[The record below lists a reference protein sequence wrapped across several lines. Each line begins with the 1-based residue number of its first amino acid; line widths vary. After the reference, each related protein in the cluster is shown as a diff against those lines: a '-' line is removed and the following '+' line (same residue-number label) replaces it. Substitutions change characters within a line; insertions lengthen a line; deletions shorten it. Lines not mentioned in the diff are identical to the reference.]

1 MAFESKGKRPQEQQL
16 SVEIE
21 LEAGTAIIDNKDLYL
36 LYFVEDIFSSVIT
49 GKLQFADPYGAV
61 ELGPI
66 TGNER
71 ILISYGQDEDQ
82 ELSCIIYKMNSVE
95 QMGGLERAGQQI
107 IELFFVQEMF
117 FSLNHKVYSRS
128 WTDTK
133 TSDIVRDIV
142 RVMLDNPELAEWEDS
157 NEILENFYMPYWRPK
172 DAIKWL
178 TERSS
183 GFTSKQGGYLFYT
196 NRNGVNFITIDKLMS
211 STKMD
216 EDIYSLGATK
226 SDWAYNQILGWKV
239 LGSDSTA
246 KRYIR
251 GGVRRGFDSSTKT
264 FLESSNTYD
273 DSIAKH
279 TILGGYSVFP
289 DISEEYAQC
298 HLDGDSD
305 ILLLD
310 NIFQN
315 DFIKRYN
322 RQQLTEIIVP
332 GKIKDRFCGGLIEI
346 EWPSTAKNQK
356 LNKMMKGLYLV
367 KSITHQYS
375 PDQSPYYTQ
384 KLVLIKNGYTDADV
398 AQVIKLV
405 KATKSNT
412 YGDRSSIYQL
422 AKVK

>member
-1 MAFESKGKRPQEQQL
+1 
-16 SVEIE
+16 
-21 LEAGTAIIDNKDLYL
+21 
-36 LYFVEDIFSSVIT
+36 
-49 GKLQFADPYGAV
+49 
-61 ELGPI
+61 
-66 TGNER
+66 
-71 ILISYGQDEDQ
+71 
-82 ELSCIIYKMNSVE
+82 
-95 QMGGLERAGQQI
+95 
-107 IELFFVQEMF
+107 
-117 FSLNHKVYSRS
+117 
-128 WTDTK
+128 
-133 TSDIVRDIV
+133 
-142 RVMLDNPELAEWEDS
+142 MLDNPTLAEWEDS

-183 GFTSKQGGYLFYT
+183 GFTSKQGGYLFFS
-196 NRNGVNFITIDKLMS
+196 NRNGLNFITIDKLIS

-216 EDIYSLGATK
+216 NDVYKLGASD

-251 GGVRRGFDSSTKT
+251 GGVRRGFDSSTKS
-264 FLESSNTYD
+264 FVESSNTYN

-279 TILGGYSVFP
+279 TILGGFSIFP
-289 DISEEYAQC
+289 DISDVDAQY

-322 RQQLTEIIVP
+322 RQQMAEIVVP

-346 EWPSTAKNQK
+346 EWPSSAKDQK
-356 LNKMMKGLYLV
+356 INKMMKGLYLV
-367 KSITHQYS
+367 KSITHQWS
-375 PDQSPYYTQ
+375 VGQSPYYTQ
-384 KLVLIKNGYTDADV
+384 KMVLIKNGYTEADAAKV
-398 AQVIKLV
+398 VKLV

-412 YGDRSSIYQL
+412 YGDKSSIYKL
-422 AKVK
+422 TAVI

>member
-1 MAFESKGKRPQEQQL
+1 MAYEAKGKRPQEQQL
-16 SVEIE
+16 SVELE

-49 GKLQFADPYGAV
+49 GKLQFADPYGAF

-82 ELSCIIYKMNSVE
+82 ELTGVIYKMNNVE
-95 QMGGLERAGQQI
+95 QMGGLEKAGSQI

-117 FSLNHKVYSRS
+117 FPLNHKVYSRS

-133 TSDIVRDIV
+133 TSDIVKDIC
-142 RVMLDNPELAEWEDS
+142 RVMLDNPTLAEWEDS

-183 GFTSKQGGYLFYT
+183 GFTSKQGGYLFFS
-196 NRNGVNFITIDKLMS
+196 NRNGLNFITIDKLIS

-216 EDIYSLGATK
+216 NDVYKLGASD

-251 GGVRRGFDSSTKT
+251 GGVRRGFDSSTKS
-264 FLESSNTYD
+264 FVESSNTYN

-279 TILGGYSVFP
+279 TILGGFSIFP
-289 DISEEYAQC
+289 DISDVDA
-298 HLDGDSD
+298 LVALVAAGIGSG
-305 ILLLD
+305 
-310 NIFQN
+310 
-315 DFIKRYN
+315 
-322 RQQLTEIIVP
+322 P
-332 GKIKDRFCGGLIEI
+332 G
-346 EWPSTAKNQK
+346 
-356 LNKMMKGLYLV
+356 
-367 KSITHQYS
+367 
-375 PDQSPYYTQ
+375 
-384 KLVLIKNGYTDADV
+384 ADWGP
-398 AQVIKLV
+398 A
-405 KATKSNT
+405 A
-412 YGDRSSIYQL
+412 
-422 AKVK
+422 AFAC

>member
-1 MAFESKGKRPQEQQL
+1 
-16 SVEIE
+16 
-21 LEAGTAIIDNKDLYL
+21 
-36 LYFVEDIFSSVIT
+36 
-49 GKLQFADPYGAV
+49 
-61 ELGPI
+61 
-66 TGNER
+66 
-71 ILISYGQDEDQ
+71 
-82 ELSCIIYKMNSVE
+82 MNSVE
-95 QMGGLERAGQQI
+95 QMGGLEGAGSQV

-117 FSLNHKVYSRS
+117 FPLNHKVYSRS

-133 TSDIVRDIV
+133 TSDIVKDIC

-157 NEILENFYMPYWRPK
+157 NEILENFYMPHWRPK

-216 EDIYSLGATK
+216 EEVYTLGAAV
-226 SDWAYNQILGWKV
+226 SDWSYNHILGWKV
-239 LGSDSTA
+239 LGLDSTA

-264 FLESSNTYD
+264 FLESSNTYN

-279 TILGGYSVFP
+279 TILGGYSIFP
-289 DISEEYAQC
+289 DISDSDAQY

-305 ILLLD
+305 IKHLD

-322 RQQLTEIIVP
+322 RQQMTEIIVP
-332 GKIKDRFCGGLIEI
+332 GKIKDRFCGGLVEI
-346 EWPSTAKNQK
+346 EWPSSVKDQK
-356 LNKMMKGLYLV
+356 INKMMKGLYLV
-367 KSITHQYS
+367 KSITHQWS
-375 PDQSPYYTQ
+375 ANQSPYYTQ
-384 KLVLIKNGYTDADV
+384 KLVLMKNGYTDADASKV
-398 AQVIKLV
+398 VKLV
-405 KATKSNT
+405 KATKKNP
-412 YGDRSSIYQL
+412 YGERSSIYKL
-422 AKVK
+422 SKVV

>member
-1 MAFESKGKRPQEQQL
+1 MAYEATGKRPQEQQL
-16 SVEIE
+16 SVELE

-36 LYFVEDIFSSVIT
+36 LYFVEDIFSSVVT
-49 GKLQFADPYGAV
+49 GKLQFADPYGAF

-82 ELSCIIYKMNSVE
+82 ELAGVIYKMNNVE
-95 QMGGLERAGQQI
+95 QMGGLEKAGSQV

-117 FSLNHKVYSRS
+117 FPLNHKVYSRS

-133 TSDIVRDIV
+133 TSDIVKDIC
-142 RVMLDNPELAEWEDS
+142 RVMLDNPTLAEWEDS

-183 GFTSKQGGYLFYT
+183 GFTSKQGGYLFFS
-196 NRNGVNFITIDKLMS
+196 NRNGLNFITIDKLMS
-211 STKMD
+211 STTMD
-216 EDIYSLGATK
+216 KDVYKLGASD
-226 SDWAYNQILGWKV
+226 SDWAYNQILGWKI

-251 GGVRRGFDSSTKT
+251 GGVRRGFDSSTKS
-264 FLESSNTYD
+264 FVESSNTYN

-279 TILGGYSVFP
+279 TILGGFSIFP
-289 DISEEYAQC
+289 DISDADAQY

-305 ILLLD
+305 IKLLD

-315 DFIKRYN
+315 DFVKRYN
-322 RQQLTEIIVP
+322 RQQMAEIIVP

-346 EWPSTAKNQK
+346 EWPSSAKDQK
-356 LNKMMKGLYLV
+356 INKMMKGLYLV
-367 KSITHQYS
+367 KSITHQWS
-375 PDQSPYYTQ
+375 VGQSPYYTQ
-384 KLVLIKNGYTDADV
+384 KMVLIKNGYTDADAAKV
-398 AQVIKLV
+398 VKLV
-405 KATKSNT
+405 RATKSNT
-412 YGDRSSIYQL
+412 YGERSSIYKL
-422 AKVK
+422 AKVI